1 MNKKLKKLSLGKDTV
16 RALED
21 QDLLAALGGAPTT
34 GGRSAIDAC
43 PTRLCPT
50 LIDCL

>member
-1 MNKKLKKLSLGKDTV
+1 MNKKLKKLVLGKDTL

-21 QDLLAALGGAPTT
+21 QDLAAALGGALTT
-34 GGRSAIDAC
+34 GPRSAIDAC

-50 LIDCL
+50 RLDC

>member
-1 MNKKLKKLSLGKDTV
+1 MNKKLKKLVLGKDTV

-21 QDLLAALGGAPTT
+21 QDLVAAFGGAD
-34 GGRSAIDAC
+34 RSAIDAC

-50 LIDCL
+50 RLDC

>member
-1 MNKKLKKLSLGKDTV
+1 MNKKLKKLALGKDTV

-21 QDLLAALGGAPTT
+21 QDLAAALGGAN

-50 LIDCL
+50 RLEC

>member
-1 MNKKLKKLSLGKDTV
+1 MNKKLKKLVLGKDTV

-21 QDLLAALGGAPTT
+21 QDLAVAFGGINN
-34 GGRSAIDAC
+34 RSAIDAC

-50 LIDCL
+50 RLDC

>member
-1 MNKKLKKLSLGKDTV
+1 MNKKLKKLALGKETV

-21 QDLLAALGGAPTT
+21 QDLAAALGGAN

-50 LIDCL
+50 RLDC

>member
-21 QDLLAALGGAPTT
+21 QDIAAALGGAG

-43 PTRLCPT
+43 PSRLCPT
-50 LIDCL
+50 VVGC